1 MYARV
6 LYYGT
11 MQSFLTLIEQIEK
24 DLPSSER
31 KVADYVLQNPSAPLF
46 MTMTELSAAAGSSPA
61 IVVRLCKRLNVDGYS
76 DFKIRLSR
84 EVFSNE
90 AKEEPEQVMD
100 NFYDSG
106 LGTSDL
112 IVQYIKFTSK
122 NLSNLESVLDPKTV
136 DDAAELI
143 HNAKTILMIGQGSAE
158 VTLSDLQ
165 YKLARLGKNVIYSKD
180 VNLQIAQSYSMT
192 EDMVAFGISYFGED
206 QLVNQAAKAV
216 KESNGKLITLT
227 KIGNNHLSR
236 LADVK
241 LQIPASGYEF
251 RTGSTLTR
259 ILQIFVTDVL
269 YSAVLGKMS
278 EEEKSNVLRRWNFS
292 VKHA

>member
-1 MYARV
+1 
-6 LYYGT
+6 

-24 DLPSSER
+24 ELPSSER
-31 KVADYVLQNPSAPLF
+31 RIADYVLQNPSAPLF
-46 MTMTELSAAAGSSPA
+46 MTMTELAAAAGSSPA
-61 IVVRLCKRLNVDGYS
+61 IVVRLCKRLNVNGYS

-90 AKEEPEQVMD
+90 GKEEEPEQVMD

-106 LGTSDL
+106 LGTREL

-122 NLSNLESVLDPKTV
+122 NLANLESILDPKTV
-136 DDAAELI
+136 DAAADLI
-143 HNAKTILMIGQGSAE
+143 YRSKTVLLLGTGSAE
-158 VTLSDLQ
+158 VILNDLQ
-165 YKLARLGKNVIYSKD
+165 YKLARLGKNVIYTKD

-206 QLVNQAAKAV
+206 QLVNSAAKAV
-216 KESNGKLITLT
+216 KDSNGKLITLT
-227 KIGNNHLSR
+227 KIGHNHLSR

-241 LQIPASGYEF
+241 LQIPASGYEY

-269 YSAVLGKMS
+269 YSAVLGRMS
-278 EEEKSNVLRRWNFS
+278 EEEKATVLRQWNFS
-292 VKHA
+292 VTHS

>member
-1 MYARV
+1 
-6 LYYGT
+6 

-24 DLPSSER
+24 ELPSSER
-31 KVADYVLQNPSAPLF
+31 RIADYVLQNPSAPLF
-46 MTMTELSAAAGSSPA
+46 MTMTELAAAAGSSPA
-61 IVVRLCKRLNVDGYS
+61 IVVRLCKRLNVNGYS

-90 AKEEPEQVMD
+90 GKEEEPEQVMD

-106 LGTSDL
+106 LGTREL

-122 NLSNLESVLDPKTV
+122 NLANLESILDPKTV
-136 DDAAELI
+136 DAAADLI
-143 HNAKTILMIGQGSAE
+143 YRSKTVLLLGTGSAE
-158 VTLSDLQ
+158 VILNDLQ
-165 YKLARLGKNVIYSKD
+165 YKLARLGKNVIYTKD

-206 QLVNQAAKAV
+206 QLVNSAAKAV
-216 KESNGKLITLT
+216 KDSNGNLITLT
-227 KIGNNHLSR
+227 KIGHNHLSR

-241 LQIPASGYEF
+241 LQIPASGYEY

-269 YSAVLGKMS
+269 YSAVLGRMS
-278 EEEKSNVLRRWNFS
+278 EEEKATVLRQWNFS
-292 VKHA
+292 VTHS

>member
-1 MYARV
+1 
-6 LYYGT
+6 

-24 DLPSSER
+24 ELPASER
-31 KVADYVLQNPSAPLF
+31 KIADYVLQNPSAPLF

-90 AKEEPEQVMD
+90 GKDEEPEQVME

-106 LGTSDL
+106 LSTRDL

-122 NLSNLESVLDPKTV
+122 NLANLESVLDPKTV
-136 DDAAELI
+136 DAAAELI
-143 HNAKTILMIGQGSAE
+143 NKAKTVLLLGQGSAE

-180 VNLQIAQSYSMT
+180 VNLQIAQSYSLT
-192 EDMVAFGISYFGED
+192 DDMIAFGISYFGED

-216 KESNGKLITLT
+216 KESGGKLITLT
-227 KIGNNHLSR
+227 KIGHNHLSR

-269 YSAVLGKMS
+269 YSAVLGKMT
-278 EEEKSNVLRRWNFS
+278 EEEKAAVLRRWNFS
-292 VKHA
+292 VTHS

>member
-1 MYARV
+1 
-6 LYYGT
+6 

-24 DLPSSER
+24 ELPSSER
-31 KVADYVLQNPSAPLF
+31 KVADYILQNPSAPLF

-84 EVFSNE
+84 EVFANE
-90 AKEEPEQVMD
+90 TKDEESEQVME

-106 LGTSDL
+106 LSTSEL
-112 IVQYIKFTSK
+112 IAQYIKFTSK
-122 NLSNLESVLDPKTV
+122 NLANIESVLDPKTV
-136 DDAAELI
+136 DEAAEMI
-143 HNAKTILMIGQGSAE
+143 YQAKTILLIGQGSAE
-158 VTLSDLQ
+158 VVLSDLQ

-192 EDMVAFGISYFGED
+192 TDMVAFGISYFGED
-206 QLVNQAAKAV
+206 QLVNQAAKSI
-216 KESNGKLITLT
+216 KEANGKLITLT
-227 KIGNNHLSR
+227 KIGHNHLSR
-236 LADVK
+236 LADIK

-269 YSAVLGKMS
+269 YSACLGKMS
-278 EEEKSNVLRRWNFS
+278 EDEKASVLRRWNFS
-292 VKHA
+292 VNHS

>member
-1 MYARV
+1 MYYRR
-6 LYYGT
+6 

-24 DLPSSER
+24 ELPSSER
-31 KVADYVLQNPSAPLF
+31 KIADYVLQNPSAPLF

-76 DFKIRLSR
+76 DFKLRLSR
-84 EVFSNE
+84 EVFANE
-90 AKEEPEQVMD
+90 GKDDETDQVME

-106 LGTSDL
+106 LETKDL
-112 IVQYIKFTSK
+112 IVQYIKFATN
-122 NLSNLESVLDPKTV
+122 NLSNLESVLDPKAV
-136 DDAAELI
+136 DAAADLI
-143 HNAKTILMIGQGSAE
+143 YESKTVLLIGQGSAE
-158 VTLSDLQ
+158 VILSDLQ
-165 YKLARLGKNVIYSKD
+165 YKLTRLGKNTIYSKD

-192 EDMVAFGISYFGED
+192 DEMVAFGISYFGED
-206 QLVNQAAKAV
+206 QLVNQAAKV
-216 KESNGKLITLT
+216 LKDSGRKLITLT
-227 KIGNNHLSR
+227 KIGHNHLSR

-259 ILQIFVTDVL
+259 ILQIFATDVL

-278 EEEKSNVLRRWNFS
+278 EEEKTSVLRRWNVS
-292 VKHA
+292 VAHS

>member
-1 MYARV
+1 
-6 LYYGT
+6 

-24 DLPSSER
+24 ELPSSER
-31 KVADYVLQNPSAPLF
+31 KIADYVLQNPSAPLF
-46 MTMTELSAAAGSSPA
+46 MTMTELAAAAGSSPA

-84 EVFSNE
+84 EVFSKE
-90 AKEEPEQVMD
+90 GKEEEEPEQVME

-106 LGTSDL
+106 LNTKDL
-112 IVQYIKFTSK
+112 IIQYIKFTSK
-122 NLSNLESVLDPKTV
+122 NLANLESVLDPKTV
-136 DDAAELI
+136 DSAADVI
-143 HNAKTILMIGQGSAE
+143 YKAKTVLLLGQGSAE
-158 VTLSDLQ
+158 VILSDLQ

-192 EDMVAFGISYFGED
+192 DDMVAFGISYFGED

-216 KESNGKLITLT
+216 KDSNGKLITLT
-227 KIGNNHLSR
+227 KIGHNHLSR
-236 LADVK
+236 LGDVK

-278 EEEKSNVLRRWNFS
+278 EEEKAAVLRRWNFS
-292 VKHA
+292 VTHS

>member
-1 MYARV
+1 
-6 LYYGT
+6 

-24 DLPSSER
+24 ELPSSER
-31 KVADYVLQNPSAPLF
+31 RIADYVLQNPSAPLF
-46 MTMTELSAAAGSSPA
+46 MTMTELAAAAGSSPA

-90 AKEEPEQVMD
+90 GKEEEPEQVMD

-106 LGTSDL
+106 LGTREL

-122 NLSNLESVLDPKTV
+122 NLANLESILDPKTV
-136 DDAAELI
+136 DAAADLI
-143 HNAKTILMIGQGSAE
+143 YRSKTVLLLGTGSAE
-158 VTLSDLQ
+158 VILNDLQ
-165 YKLARLGKNVIYSKD
+165 YKLARLGKNVIYTKD

-206 QLVNQAAKAV
+206 QLVNSAAKAV
-216 KESNGKLITLT
+216 KDSNGKLITLT
-227 KIGNNHLSR
+227 KIGHNHLSR
-236 LADVK
+236 LAEVK
-241 LQIPASGYEF
+241 LQIPASGYEY

-269 YSAVLGKMS
+269 YSAVLGRMS
-278 EEEKSNVLRRWNFS
+278 EEEKATVLRQWNFS
-292 VKHA
+292 VTHS

>member
-1 MYARV
+1 
-6 LYYGT
+6 
-11 MQSFLTLIEQIEK
+11 MQSFLTLLEQIEK
-24 DLPSSER
+24 ELPSSER
-31 KVADYVLQNPSAPLF
+31 RIADYVLQNPSAPLF
-46 MTMTELSAAAGSSPA
+46 MTMTELAAAAGSSPA

-90 AKEEPEQVMD
+90 GKEEEPEQVMD

-106 LGTSDL
+106 LGTREL

-122 NLSNLESVLDPKTV
+122 NLANLESILDPKTV
-136 DDAAELI
+136 DAAADLI
-143 HNAKTILMIGQGSAE
+143 YRSKTVLLLGTGSAE
-158 VTLSDLQ
+158 VILNDLQ
-165 YKLARLGKNVIYSKD
+165 YKLARLGKNVIYTKD

-206 QLVNQAAKAV
+206 QLVNSAAKAV
-216 KESNGKLITLT
+216 KDSNGKLITLT
-227 KIGNNHLSR
+227 KIGHNHLSR

-241 LQIPASGYEF
+241 LQIPASGYEY

-269 YSAVLGKMS
+269 YSAVLGRMS
-278 EEEKSNVLRRWNFS
+278 EEEKATVLRQWNFS
-292 VKHA
+292 VTHS

>member
-1 MYARV
+1 
-6 LYYGT
+6 

-24 DLPSSER
+24 ELPSSER
-31 KVADYVLQNPSAPLF
+31 KIADYVLQNPSAPLF

-76 DFKIRLSR
+76 DFKLRLSR
-84 EVFSNE
+84 EVFANE
-90 AKEEPEQVMD
+90 GKDDETDQVME

-106 LGTSDL
+106 LETKDL
-112 IVQYIKFTSK
+112 IVQYIKFATN
-122 NLSNLESVLDPKTV
+122 NLSNLESVLDPKAV
-136 DDAAELI
+136 DAAADLI
-143 HNAKTILMIGQGSAE
+143 YESKTVLLIGQGSAE
-158 VTLSDLQ
+158 VILSDLQ
-165 YKLARLGKNVIYSKD
+165 YKLTRLGKNTIYSKD

-192 EDMVAFGISYFGED
+192 DEMVAFGISYFGED
-206 QLVNQAAKAV
+206 QLVNQAAKV
-216 KESNGKLITLT
+216 LKDSGRKLITLT
-227 KIGNNHLSR
+227 KIGHNHLSR

-259 ILQIFVTDVL
+259 ILQIFATDVL

-278 EEEKSNVLRRWNFS
+278 EEEKTSVLRRWNVS
-292 VKHA
+292 VAHS

>member
-1 MYARV
+1 
-6 LYYGT
+6 
-11 MQSFLTLIEQIEK
+11 MQSLLTLIEQIEK
-24 DLPSSER
+24 ELPSSER
-31 KVADYVLQNPSAPLF
+31 RIADYVLQNPSAPLF
-46 MTMTELSAAAGSSPA
+46 MTMTELAAAAGSSPA

-90 AKEEPEQVMD
+90 GKEEEPEQVMD

-106 LGTSDL
+106 LGTREL

-122 NLSNLESVLDPKTV
+122 NLANLESILDPKTV
-136 DDAAELI
+136 DAAADLI
-143 HNAKTILMIGQGSAE
+143 YRSKTVLLLGTGSAE
-158 VTLSDLQ
+158 VILNDLQ
-165 YKLARLGKNVIYSKD
+165 YKLARLGKNVIYTKD

-206 QLVNQAAKAV
+206 QLVNSAAKAV
-216 KESNGKLITLT
+216 KDSNGKLVTLT
-227 KIGNNHLSR
+227 KIGHNHLSR

-241 LQIPASGYEF
+241 LQIPASGYEY

-269 YSAVLGKMS
+269 YSAVLGRMS
-278 EEEKSNVLRRWNFS
+278 EEEKATVLRQWNFS
-292 VKHA
+292 VTHS

>member
-1 MYARV
+1 
-6 LYYGT
+6 

-24 DLPSSER
+24 ELPSSER
-31 KVADYVLQNPSAPLF
+31 RIADYVLQNPSAPLF
-46 MTMTELSAAAGSSPA
+46 MTMTELAAAAGSSPA

-84 EVFSNE
+84 EVFANE
-90 AKEEPEQVMD
+90 GKEEEPEQVME

-106 LGTSDL
+106 LGTREL
-112 IVQYIKFTSK
+112 IVQYIKFTSR
-122 NLSNLESVLDPKTV
+122 NLANLESILDPRTV
-136 DDAAELI
+136 DAAADLI
-143 HNAKTILMIGQGSAE
+143 YRSRTVLLLGTGSAE
-158 VTLSDLQ
+158 VILNDLQ
-165 YKLARLGKNVIYSKD
+165 YKLARLGKNVIYTKD

-192 EDMVAFGISYFGED
+192 DDMVAFGISYFGED
-206 QLVNQAAKAV
+206 QLVNSAAKAV
-216 KESNGKLITLT
+216 KEGDCKLITLT
-227 KIGNNHLSR
+227 KIGHNHLSR

-241 LQIPASGYEF
+241 LQIPASGYEY

-278 EEEKSNVLRRWNFS
+278 EEEKATVLRQWNFS
-292 VKHA
+292 VTHS

>member
-1 MYARV
+1 
-6 LYYGT
+6 
-11 MQSFLTLIEQIEK
+11 MQSLLTLIEQIEK
-24 DLPSSER
+24 ELPSSER
-31 KVADYVLQNPSAPLF
+31 RIADYVLQNPSAPLF
-46 MTMTELSAAAGSSPA
+46 MTMTELAAAAGSSPA

-90 AKEEPEQVMD
+90 GREEEPEQVMG

-106 LGTSDL
+106 LGTREL

-122 NLSNLESVLDPKTV
+122 NLANLESILDPKTV
-136 DDAAELI
+136 DAAADLI
-143 HNAKTILMIGQGSAE
+143 YRSKTVLLLGTGSAE
-158 VTLSDLQ
+158 VILNDLQ
-165 YKLARLGKNVIYSKD
+165 YKLARLGKNVIYTKD

-206 QLVNQAAKAV
+206 QLVNSAAKAV
-216 KESNGKLITLT
+216 KDSNGKLITLT
-227 KIGNNHLSR
+227 KIGHNHLSR

-241 LQIPASGYEF
+241 LQIPASGYEY

-269 YSAVLGKMS
+269 YSAVLGRMS
-278 EEEKSNVLRRWNFS
+278 EEEKATVLRQWNFS
-292 VKHA
+292 VTHS

>member
-1 MYARV
+1 
-6 LYYGT
+6 

-24 DLPSSER
+24 ELPSSER
-31 KVADYVLQNPSAPLF
+31 RIADYVLQNPSAPLF
-46 MTMTELSAAAGSSPA
+46 MTMTELAAAAGSSPA

-90 AKEEPEQVMD
+90 GKEEEPEQVMD

-106 LGTSDL
+106 LGTREL

-122 NLSNLESVLDPKTV
+122 NLANLESILDPKTV
-136 DDAAELI
+136 DAAAELI
-143 HNAKTILMIGQGSAE
+143 YRSKTVLLLGTGSAE
-158 VTLSDLQ
+158 VILNDLQ
-165 YKLARLGKNVIYSKD
+165 YKLARLGKNVIYTKD
-180 VNLQIAQSYSMT
+180 VNLQIAQAYSMT

-206 QLVNQAAKAV
+206 QLVNSAAKAV
-216 KESNGKLITLT
+216 KENEGKLITLT
-227 KIGNNHLSR
+227 KIGHNHLSR

-241 LQIPASGYEF
+241 LQIPASGYEY

-278 EEEKSNVLRRWNFS
+278 EEDKATVLRRWNFS
-292 VKHA
+292 VTHS

>member
-1 MYARV
+1 
-6 LYYGT
+6 

-24 DLPSSER
+24 ELPSSER

-90 AKEEPEQVMD
+90 SKEEPEQVME

-192 EDMVAFGISYFGED
+192 PDMVAFGISYFGED
-206 QLVNQAAKAV
+206 QLVNQAAKSV
-216 KESNGKLITLT
+216 KESGGKLITLT
-227 KIGNNHLSR
+227 KIGHNHLSR

-292 VKHA
+292 VTHS

>member
-1 MYARV
+1 
-6 LYYGT
+6 

-24 DLPSSER
+24 ELPSSER
-31 KVADYVLQNPSAPLF
+31 RIADYVLQNPSAPLF
-46 MTMTELSAAAGSSPA
+46 MTMTELAAAAGSSPA

-90 AKEEPEQVMD
+90 GKEEEPEQVMD

-106 LGTSDL
+106 LGTREL

-122 NLSNLESVLDPKTV
+122 NLSNLESILDPKTV
-136 DDAAELI
+136 DDAADLI
-143 HNAKTILMIGQGSAE
+143 YRSKTVLLLGTDSAE
-158 VTLSDLQ
+158 VILNDLQ

-206 QLVNQAAKAV
+206 QLVNSAAKAV
-216 KESNGKLITLT
+216 KENDGKLITLT
-227 KIGNNHLSR
+227 KIGHNHLSR

-241 LQIPASGYEF
+241 LQIPASGYEY

-278 EEEKSNVLRRWNFS
+278 EEDKATVLRRWNFS
-292 VKHA
+292 VTHS

>member
-1 MYARV
+1 
-6 LYYGT
+6 
-11 MQSFLTLIEQIEK
+11 MQSFLTLLEQIEK
-24 DLPSSER
+24 ELPSSER
-31 KVADYVLQNPSAPLF
+31 RIADYVLQNPSAPLF
-46 MTMTELSAAAGSSPA
+46 MTMTELAAAAGSSPA

-90 AKEEPEQVMD
+90 GKEEEPEQVMD

-106 LGTSDL
+106 LGTREL

-122 NLSNLESVLDPKTV
+122 NLANLESILDPKTV
-136 DDAAELI
+136 DAAADLI
-143 HNAKTILMIGQGSAE
+143 YRSKTVLLLGTGSAE
-158 VTLSDLQ
+158 VILNDLQ
-165 YKLARLGKNVIYSKD
+165 YKLARLGKNVIYTKD

-206 QLVNQAAKAV
+206 QLVNAAAKAV
-216 KESNGKLITLT
+216 KDSNGKLITLT
-227 KIGNNHLSR
+227 KIGHNHLSR

-241 LQIPASGYEF
+241 LQIPASGYEY

-269 YSAVLGKMS
+269 YSAVLGRMS
-278 EEEKSNVLRRWNFS
+278 EEEKATVLRQWNFS
-292 VKHA
+292 VTHS

>member
-1 MYARV
+1 
-6 LYYGT
+6 

-24 DLPSSER
+24 ELPSSER
-31 KVADYVLQNPSAPLF
+31 RIADYVLQNPSAPLF
-46 MTMTELSAAAGSSPA
+46 MTMTELAAAAGSSPA

-84 EVFSNE
+84 EVFANE
-90 AKEEPEQVMD
+90 GKEEEPEQVME

-106 LGTSDL
+106 LGTREL
-112 IVQYIKFTSK
+112 IVQYIKFTSR
-122 NLSNLESVLDPKTV
+122 NLANLESILDPRTV
-136 DDAAELI
+136 DAAAELI
-143 HNAKTILMIGQGSAE
+143 YRSKTVLLLGTGSAE
-158 VTLSDLQ
+158 VILNDLQ
-165 YKLARLGKNVIYSKD
+165 YKLARLGKNVIYTKD

-192 EDMVAFGISYFGED
+192 DDMVAFGISYFGED
-206 QLVNQAAKAV
+206 QLVNSAAKAV
-216 KESNGKLITLT
+216 KEGNSKLITLT
-227 KIGNNHLSR
+227 KIGHNHLSR

-241 LQIPASGYEF
+241 LQIPASGYEY

-278 EEEKSNVLRRWNFS
+278 EEEKATVLRQWNFS
-292 VKHA
+292 VTHS

>member
-1 MYARV
+1 
-6 LYYGT
+6 
-11 MQSFLTLIEQIEK
+11 
-24 DLPSSER
+24 
-31 KVADYVLQNPSAPLF
+31 
-46 MTMTELSAAAGSSPA
+46 MTMTELAAAAGSSPA

-90 AKEEPEQVMD
+90 GKEEEPEQVMD

-106 LGTSDL
+106 LGTRDL

-122 NLSNLESVLDPKTV
+122 NLSNLESILDPKTV
-136 DDAAELI
+136 DAAADLI
-143 HNAKTILMIGQGSAE
+143 YRSKTVLLLGTGSAE
-158 VTLSDLQ
+158 VILNDLQ

-180 VNLQIAQSYSMT
+180 VNLQIAQAYSMT

-206 QLVNQAAKAV
+206 QLVNSAAKAV
-216 KESNGKLITLT
+216 KENDGKLITLT
-227 KIGNNHLSR
+227 KIGHNHLSR

-241 LQIPASGYEF
+241 LQIPASGYEY

-278 EEEKSNVLRRWNFS
+278 EEDKATVLRRWNFS
-292 VKHA
+292 VTHS

>member
-1 MYARV
+1 VQLWYHF
-6 LYYGT
+6 G
-11 MQSFLTLIEQIEK
+11 MQSFLTLIQQIEK
-24 DLPSSER
+24 ELPSSER
-31 KVADYVLQNPSAPLF
+31 RIADYVLQNPSAPLF
-46 MTMTELSAAAGSSPA
+46 MTMTELAAAAGSSPA

-90 AKEEPEQVMD
+90 GKEEEPEQVMD

-106 LGTSDL
+106 LGTRDL

-122 NLSNLESVLDPKTV
+122 NLANLESILDPKTV
-136 DDAAELI
+136 DDAADLI
-143 HNAKTILMIGQGSAE
+143 HHSKTVLLLGTGSAE
-158 VTLSDLQ
+158 VILNDLQ
-165 YKLARLGKNVIYSKD
+165 YKLARLGKNVIYTKD

-206 QLVNQAAKAV
+206 QLVNAAAKAV
-216 KESNGKLITLT
+216 KDSNGKLITLT
-227 KIGNNHLSR
+227 KIGHNHLSR

-241 LQIPASGYEF
+241 LQIPASGYEY

-269 YSAVLGKMS
+269 YSAVLGRMS
-278 EEEKSNVLRRWNFS
+278 EEEKASVLRRWNFS
-292 VKHA
+292 VTHS

>member
-1 MYARV
+1 
-6 LYYGT
+6 

-24 DLPSSER
+24 ELPSSER
-31 KVADYVLQNPSAPLF
+31 RIADYVLQNPSAPLF
-46 MTMTELSAAAGSSPA
+46 MTMTELAAAAGSSPA

-90 AKEEPEQVMD
+90 GKEEEPEQVMD

-106 LGTSDL
+106 LGTREL

-122 NLSNLESVLDPKTV
+122 NLSNLESILDPKTV
-136 DDAAELI
+136 DAAADLI
-143 HNAKTILMIGQGSAE
+143 YRSKTVLLLGTGSAE
-158 VTLSDLQ
+158 VILNDLQ
-165 YKLARLGKNVIYSKD
+165 YKLARLGKNVIYTKD

-206 QLVNQAAKAV
+206 QLVNSAAKAV
-216 KESNGKLITLT
+216 KDSNGKLITLT
-227 KIGNNHLSR
+227 KIGHNHLSR

-241 LQIPASGYEF
+241 LQIPASGYEY

-269 YSAVLGKMS
+269 YSAVLGRMS
-278 EEEKSNVLRRWNFS
+278 EEEKATVLRQWNFS
-292 VKHA
+292 VTHS

>member
-1 MYARV
+1 
-6 LYYGT
+6 
-11 MQSFLTLIEQIEK
+11 MQSLLTLIEQIEK
-24 DLPSSER
+24 ELPSSER
-31 KVADYVLQNPSAPLF
+31 RIADYVLQNPSAPLF
-46 MTMTELSAAAGSSPA
+46 MTMTELAAAAGSSPA

-90 AKEEPEQVMD
+90 GKEEEPEQVMD

-106 LGTSDL
+106 LGTREL

-122 NLSNLESVLDPKTV
+122 NLANLESILDPKTV
-136 DDAAELI
+136 DAAADLI
-143 HNAKTILMIGQGSAE
+143 YRSKTVLLLGTGSAE
-158 VTLSDLQ
+158 VILNDLQ
-165 YKLARLGKNVIYSKD
+165 YKLARLGKNVIYTKD

-206 QLVNQAAKAV
+206 QLVNSAAKAV
-216 KESNGKLITLT
+216 KDSNGKLITLT
-227 KIGNNHLSR
+227 KIGHNHLSR

-241 LQIPASGYEF
+241 LQIPASGYEY

-269 YSAVLGKMS
+269 YSAVLGRMS
-278 EEEKSNVLRRWNFS
+278 EEEKATVLRQWNFS
-292 VKHA
+292 VTHS

>member
-1 MYARV
+1 MQLWYHF
-6 LYYGT
+6 G
-11 MQSFLTLIEQIEK
+11 MQSFLTLIQQIEK
-24 DLPSSER
+24 ELPSSER
-31 KVADYVLQNPSAPLF
+31 RIADYVLQNPSAPLF
-46 MTMTELSAAAGSSPA
+46 MTMTELAAAAGSSPA

-90 AKEEPEQVMD
+90 GKEEEPEQVMD

-106 LGTSDL
+106 LGTRDL

-122 NLSNLESVLDPKTV
+122 NLANLESILDPKTV
-136 DDAAELI
+136 DDAADLI
-143 HNAKTILMIGQGSAE
+143 HHSKTVLLLGTGSAE
-158 VTLSDLQ
+158 VILNDLQ
-165 YKLARLGKNVIYSKD
+165 YKLARLGKNVIYTKD

-206 QLVNQAAKAV
+206 QLVNAAAKAV
-216 KESNGKLITLT
+216 KDSNGKLITLT
-227 KIGNNHLSR
+227 KIGHNHLSR

-241 LQIPASGYEF
+241 LQIPASGYEY

-269 YSAVLGKMS
+269 YSAVLGRMS
-278 EEEKSNVLRRWNFS
+278 EEEKASVLRRWNFS
-292 VKHA
+292 VTHS

>member
-1 MYARV
+1 
-6 LYYGT
+6 

-24 DLPSSER
+24 ELPSSER
-31 KVADYVLQNPSAPLF
+31 KIADYVLQNPSAPLF
-46 MTMTELSAAAGSSPA
+46 MTMTELAAAAGSSPA

-84 EVFSNE
+84 EVFSKE
-90 AKEEPEQVMD
+90 GKDEEPEQVME

-106 LGTSDL
+106 LNTKDL
-112 IVQYIKFTSK
+112 IIQYIKFTSK
-122 NLSNLESVLDPKTV
+122 NLANLESVLDPKTV
-136 DDAAELI
+136 DSAADVIYKANTVL
-143 HNAKTILMIGQGSAE
+143 LLGQGSAE
-158 VTLSDLQ
+158 VILSDLQ

-192 EDMVAFGISYFGED
+192 DDMVAFGISYFGED

-216 KESNGKLITLT
+216 NGKLITLT
-227 KIGNNHLSR
+227 KIGHNHLSR
-236 LADVK
+236 LGDVK

-278 EEEKSNVLRRWNFS
+278 EEEKAAVLRRWNFS
-292 VKHA
+292 VTHS

>member
-1 MYARV
+1 
-6 LYYGT
+6 
-11 MQSFLTLIEQIEK
+11 MQSFLILIQQIEK
-24 DLPSSER
+24 ELPSSER
-31 KVADYVLQNPSAPLF
+31 RIADYVLQNPSAPLF
-46 MTMTELSAAAGSSPA
+46 MTMTELAAAAGSSPA

-90 AKEEPEQVMD
+90 GKEEEPEQVMD

-106 LGTSDL
+106 LGTRDL

-122 NLSNLESVLDPKTV
+122 NLANLESILDPKTV
-136 DDAAELI
+136 DDAADLI
-143 HNAKTILMIGQGSAE
+143 HHSKTVLLLGTGSAE
-158 VTLSDLQ
+158 VILNDLQ
-165 YKLARLGKNVIYSKD
+165 YKLARLGKNVIYTKD

-206 QLVNQAAKAV
+206 QLVNAAAKAV
-216 KESNGKLITLT
+216 KDSNGKLITLT
-227 KIGNNHLSR
+227 KIGHNHLSR

-241 LQIPASGYEF
+241 LQIPASGYEY

-269 YSAVLGKMS
+269 YSAVLGRMS
-278 EEEKSNVLRRWNFS
+278 EEEKASVLRRWNFS
-292 VKHA
+292 VTHS